1 MSRKIRLG
9 VLGIGGVGGYFGSML
24 AQKYADSNEVEV
36 VFITKESTA
45 AIIKNNG
52 LKLFTSDTESLIY
65 PKFVIGE
72 PSEVGTLD
80 YLICSVKSYDLE
92 ASLKTVKNSIS
103 KETVI
108 LPLLNGVN
116 ARERILKIYPFA
128 QVLDGCVY
136 IVAKLIATAT
146 VQVTGAMKSLY
157 FGSDNVSDLRLSELA
172 AILNAEGIES
182 HLSKNIKQLIWEK
195 FVFVSPLAS
204 LTSYLN
210 LPIGPIL
217 ENDDYK
223 NILKQLVIEVADIA
237 EANDILL
244 PNIVEVTMTKIA
256 AMPYNATSSMHN
268 DFLKKGRTEFEALTE
283 FVIVSGLRLGIP
295 TPGYDQIMSSYSSW
309 KLHYLL

>member
-1 MSRKIRLG
+1 MRRKTCLG
-9 VLGIGGVGGYFGSML
+9 VLGIGGVGGYFGGRL
-24 AQKYADSNEVEV
+24 AQKFAGSDDVEV
-36 VFITKESTA
+36 IFITKVETA
-45 AIIKNNG
+45 AVIKNHG
-52 LKLFTSDTESLIY
+52 LTLFTSDTESFIY
-65 PKFVIGE
+65 PDLVTGNAA
-72 PSEVGTLD
+72 EVGKLD

-92 ASLKTVKNSIS
+92 TSLLNLKDSIS
-103 KETVI
+103 EETVI

-116 ARERILKIYPFA
+116 AKERILKIYPFA

-136 IVAKLIATAT
+136 IVAKLIAPAT

-223 NILKQLVIEVADIA
+223 NILKQLVTEVADIA

-268 DFLKKGRTEFEALTE
+268 DFFKKGRTEFEALTE